1 MGRPI
6 PSRFIHPAPP
16 PSYAPTPTPTPP
28 WHPPPPSSNQGG
40 WFILALVGA
49 FVVGLFYFFVCGT
62 LSRHCEDHD
71 RAEAAAAPP
80 PAAPPPPPQLQ
91 PSRHYEELHRLRQAT
106 AANPAARRRLPA
118 FRYDRSVKHNVVDGG
133 EEEPAAAC
141 PVCLGAFRLG
151 ETVRLLPMCLHLYHC
166 WSRPGSTLT
175 DLLPNTA
182 PVRRVLSDVDHEA
195 ISGETRTYRTT
206 IRRPGCTRIVSKRT
220 DQSLDQLA
228 LLTTHVY
235 CR

>member
-16 PSYAPTPTPTPP
+16 PSYAPTPTPP

-62 LSRHCEDHD
+62 LSRHCEDRD

-106 AANPAARRRLPA
+106 AVNPAARRRLPA

-151 ETVRLLPMCLHLYHC
+151 ETVRLLPMCLHLYHVEC
-166 WSRPGSTLT
+166 IDPWLDAHSTCPICRSDT
-175 DLLPNTA
+175 VPRIDDVA
-182 PVRRVLSDVDHEA
+182 RR
-195 ISGETRTYRTT
+195 
-206 IRRPGCTRIVSKRT
+206 
-220 DQSLDQLA
+220 
-228 LLTTHVY
+228 
-235 CR
+235 